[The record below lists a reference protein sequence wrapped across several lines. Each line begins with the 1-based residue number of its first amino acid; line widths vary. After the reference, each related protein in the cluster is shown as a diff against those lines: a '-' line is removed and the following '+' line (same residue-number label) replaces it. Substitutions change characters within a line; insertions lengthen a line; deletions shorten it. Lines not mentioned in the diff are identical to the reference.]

1 MKRLKRLIKA
11 CPLMV
16 CLLCSWGVVAGAT
29 YLPQMSEKINS
40 IRGEKDPSG
49 DWLTDETQELTA
61 NDAIDG
67 TIGANRAPDLS
78 EQAIMDAD
86 GHDVPADDQH
96 PSVENA
102 DRQTE
107 PENDTGTVPQ
117 VEKPKKIKPKYIT
130 YEKKQTDS
138 PWYTDPGKIPL
149 TTEYDYQKVK
159 KDYFDDAVFIGDSR
173 IVGMNDYSGLTN
185 ATFFAKTGLTI
196 YNLLDE
202 KFVEDPATGKNVSVS
217 DMLQNYKYGK
227 IYLMVGINELGTGGT
242 ERFAQTYKEVLGKMR
257 KWQPD
262 AVIYVQSIL
271 GVSPKKDRT
280 DEVFNNT
287 NIRDKN
293 CAIAKLTD
301 GIHIFYLNIQQLYE
315 DENHALTQDL
325 TFDDVHL
332 YAQYYDKWVKY
343 LKNHAVVKGE

>member
-1 MKRLKRLIKA
+1 MKKLKKIIVE

-16 CLLCSWGVVAGAT
+16 CLLCSWGVVAGAN
-29 YLPQMSEKINS
+29 YLPQLSEKIDQTKQQ
-40 IRGEKDPSG
+40 EDEA

-61 NDAIDG
+61 NDAVDG

-78 EQAIMDAD
+78 EQAIMEAD
-86 GHDVPADDQH
+86 GHDASAQEPPVSDE
-96 PSVENA
+96 SG
-102 DRQTE
+102 E
-107 PENDTGTVPQ
+107 PEAEPESGADADVQT
-117 VEKPKKIKPKYIT
+117 EKPKKIKPKYIT

-159 KDYFDDAVFIGDSR
+159 NDYFDDAVFIGDSR

-202 KFVEDPATGKNVSVS
+202 KFVQDPNTGKTVTVS

-242 ERFAQTYKEVLGKMR
+242 ERFAQAYKEVLGKMR

-262 AVIYVQSIL
+262 AVIYVQSIM
-271 GVSPKKDRT
+271 GVSPQKDRT
-280 DEVFNNT
+280 DDVFNNT

-301 GIHIFYLNIQQLYE
+301 GIHIFYLNIQEIYE
-315 DENHALTQDL
+315 DENHALSQDL
-325 TFDDVHL
+325 TFDEVHL
-332 YAQYYDKWVKY
+332 YAQYYDKWVNY
-343 LKNHAVVKGE
+343 LKTHAVVKGE